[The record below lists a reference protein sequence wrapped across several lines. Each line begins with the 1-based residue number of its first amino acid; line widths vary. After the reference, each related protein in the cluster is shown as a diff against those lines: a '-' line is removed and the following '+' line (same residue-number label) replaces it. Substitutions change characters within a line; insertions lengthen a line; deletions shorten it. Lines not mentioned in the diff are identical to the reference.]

1 MVSTAKHLRF
11 AAFFI
16 LDVTNLKFFIL
27 AHPNCKLFISHG
39 GLLSTTETINFGVP
53 VLALPVFGD
62 QKMNAVRITSKG
74 FGLTI
79 SFSELTEERLRNDLD
94 ELLGNPM

>member
-1 MVSTAKHLRF
+1 M
-11 AAFFI
+11 
-16 LDVTNLKFFIL
+16 
-27 AHPNCKLFISHG
+27 
-39 GLLSTTETINFGVP
+39 STTETVNFGVP

-79 SFSELTEERLRNDLD
+79 LFSELTEERLRNDLD
-94 ELLGNPM
+94 ELLGNPK

>member
-1 MVSTAKHLRF
+1 MVSTARNFRF
-11 AAFFI
+11 AAFFPI
-16 LDVTNLKFFIL
+16 VTNLKFFII

-39 GLLSTTETINFGVP
+39 GLLSTTETVNFGVP

-62 QKMNAVRITSKG
+62 QKMNAARISSKG
-74 FGLTI
+74 FGRTI